1 MTLTKTQGFAAMAA
15 IAAVAVG
22 FFYQIQANARLES
35 EVARLKA
42 TLAQSAT
49 ARTGSAAMAVP
60 AGNTAGSPAAAGTRP
75 TPASPRTPV
84 SLSVPL
90 AKGLTPSDTL
100 GNRGRATA
108 HDTFATQIW
117 AARVGDV
124 GLEASTLM
132 LSAASREKLQALEA
146 RLPADYQAE
155 YPTPEMLMA
164 FGLAGSPHPVG
175 GIEILGEI
183 ADGPNKVTLQTQW
196 QHVDDTVVHQSD
208 VQFQNTDDGWKM
220 VVPDSL
226 ANRVVGYLSRHPPA
240 PAGPANLGGPGS
252 AGIPAA
258 RSVGILPSK

>member
-1 MTLTKTQGFAAMAA
+1 MTLTKTQGFAALAVVAAAA
-15 IAAVAVG
+15 IG
-22 FFYQIQANARLES
+22 FLYQVRANARLES

-42 TLAQSAT
+42 RAAQPAPGG
-49 ARTGSAAMAVP
+49 TG
-60 AGNTAGSPAAAGTRP
+60 PAAGAEGTGVSAGTRAAAATAAGARP
-75 TPASPRTPV
+75 TV
-84 SLSVPL
+84 SQSVPL

-175 GIEILGEI
+175 GIEVLGES
-183 ADGPNKVTLQTQW
+183 ADGPNEVTLQTQW